1 MQAGAKIVAEGARV
15 DALIIWYML
24 CGTVA
29 RPCPKLVDPARAT
42 LLPSGLKVPPPCIY
56 LFPRT
61 KPDARNNPNPPAWRL
76 EELPFIHA
84 LATTFRCKAEEIVQV
99 RIQTQMNGANIERK
113 TTLTRSG
120 VILRESKWTQIK
132 RASS

>member
-1 MQAGAKIVAEGARV
+1 MGKNLPGWLSETNWQCRTPIKEPKRDCRSSCRLGAKIVAEGARV
-15 DALIIWYML
+15 DALIIWDML

-99 RIQTQMNGANIERK
+99 RIQY
-113 TTLTRSG
+113 S
-120 VILRESKWTQIK
+120 
-132 RASS
+132 